1 MHDAYLVG
9 MNRTNTTMFEGI
21 RWSRDDVLAQTLQK
35 LAGVSLKH
43 GLLPE
48 GYDIDTADDL
58 GRLQS
63 ERSRRDVLMKN
74 TFALLNQLKQRG
86 KLLI

>member
-9 MNRTNTTMFEGI
+9 MNRMNTTMFEGI
-21 RWSRDDVLAQTLQK
+21 RWSRDDVLAQTIQK
-35 LAGVSLKH
+35 LAGV
-43 GLLPE
+43 GLNTSFSPKGMISIQQTIL
-48 GYDIDTADDL
+48 
-58 GRLQS
+58 S
-63 ERSRRDVLMKN
+63 VCSRRDVLMKN

>member
-1 MHDAYLVG
+1 MFSPKHFRNSPGVG
-9 MNRTNTTMFEGI
+9 
-21 RWSRDDVLAQTLQK
+21 
-35 LAGVSLKH
+35 LKH
-43 GLLPE
+43 EFLPE

-74 TFALLNQLKQRG
+74 TFALLNRLKQRG

>member
-9 MNRTNTTMFEGI
+9 MNRMNTTMFEGI
-21 RWSRDDVLAQTLQK
+21 RWSRSDVLVQTIQK
-35 LAGVSLKH
+35 LAGVGLKH
-43 GLLPE
+43 ELLPE

-74 TFALLNQLKQRG
+74 TFALFNQLKQRG